1 MLSLIKYVFG
11 YNSNFYYLSLI
22 NENNEWKIHGLWPQ
36 TDKNNYPQ
44 FCKNVEFDLNK
55 LKPLITDLNKYWC
68 SDRETNEKF
77 WEHEWKKH
85 GSCMFQPFTEFNYF
99 KKTLELYHSIKDNS
113 EIINKYKINKNKVM
127 IPYDLEFKLPS
138 SSS

>member
-1 MLSLIKYVFG
+1 MLSFVKYILG

-44 FCKNVEFDLNK
+44 FCKSVEFNLDN
-55 LKPLITDLNKYWC
+55 LKPIITELNKYWC
-68 SDRETNEKF
+68 SDIEQNQKF

-85 GSCMFQPFTEFNYF
+85 GSCMFKPFSEIDYF
-99 KKTLELYHSIKDNS
+99 KKTLELYESIKDNS

-127 IPYDLEFKLPS
+127 IPYDLDFNLLS
-138 SSS
+138 SS